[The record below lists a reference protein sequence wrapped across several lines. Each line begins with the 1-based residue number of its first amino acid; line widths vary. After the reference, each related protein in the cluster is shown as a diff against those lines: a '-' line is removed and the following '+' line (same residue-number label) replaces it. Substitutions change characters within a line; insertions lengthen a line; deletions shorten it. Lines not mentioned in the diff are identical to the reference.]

1 MVEVLVA
8 KKADIQIKNNVSPSS
23 PLACPGVP
31 LCVVWRSPM
40 APCDGGAELREGRRG
55 AKTLI
60 YGCGGQ

>member
-8 KKADIQIKNNVSPSS
+8 KKADIQSKDNVSPSS

-31 LCVVWRSPM
+31 LCVVWRSPL
-40 APCDGGAELREGRRG
+40 APCDGGDEGEEEG
-55 AKTLI
+55 GKTLI